1 MNPFHKSWFVYLE
14 PLNVHLLR
22 EVNTWVNMESG
33 SVLSTSGYW
42 NVFFFFLFVDN
53 FAVAPERSFFLSF
66 SCFPGWARNVSR
78 PLKFSQALAATIFVS
93 ASFTLSS
100 VQAPANVKPHC
111 LPRWYRRVSLD
122 NICSTKRIKKTIL
135 QLKVNKNLKRF
146 WVRKLTAKCSWKH
159 MRPFRKTAYYWDKK
173 TGKLN

>member
-1 MNPFHKSWFVYLE
+1 MGEYGKWP
-14 PLNVHLLR
+14 
-22 EVNTWVNMESG
+22 
-33 SVLSTSGYW
+33 SVKYKWILKC
-42 NVFFFFLFVDN
+42 FFFFLFVDN

-78 PLKFSQALAATIFVS
+78 PLKIFSQALTATIFVS

-146 WVRKLTAKCSWKH
+146 WVRKLTAKCSCKH